1 MIIAITILT
10 LSLAV
15 VETYK
20 ESSSLIANVNIKTS
34 QLDSVIQIEVLLV
47 ATLAGFFGALMGL
60 GGGVII
66 VPVLTSIFN
75 LKIHEAIAISIIGV
89 VATSISGGSSYI
101 AQRITNIRLAI
112 FLETSTT
119 LGAFLGALLTLI
131 MPGKFLYIIF
141 SVFAFYVSLAQ
152 LHSIKEE
159 VKKISVRGFSNVL
172 PDAVSKYLNLSGEY
186 FDEREKIKVE
196 YVGMLGIGGGFLKVS
211 AMNLFMNIPLKVAI
225 ATSKFMICI
234 TAATSAVIYYVSGVV
249 RLDLVAPLAV
259 GTTIGATLGSRVM
272 NKFKIKWLK
281 LIFAFIMFYLGY
293 AMLRKGLLLIFGLSL
308 P

>member
-1 MIIAITILT
+1 
-10 LSLAV
+10 
-15 VETYK
+15 
-20 ESSSLIANVNIKTS
+20 
-34 QLDSVIQIEVLLV
+34 
-47 ATLAGFFGALMGL
+47 
-60 GGGVII
+60 
-66 VPVLTSIFN
+66 
-75 LKIHEAIAISIIGV
+75 
-89 VATSISGGSSYI
+89 
-101 AQRITNIRLAI
+101 
-112 FLETSTT
+112 
-119 LGAFLGALLTLI
+119 
-131 MPGKFLYIIF
+131 
-141 SVFAFYVSLAQ
+141 
-152 LHSIKEE
+152 
-159 VKKISVRGFSNVL
+159 
-172 PDAVSKYLNLSGEY
+172 Y

-196 YVGMLGIGGGFLKVS
+196 YVVRGSIIGWLIAFIAGVGSGMLGIGGGFLKVS